1 MSTRNLKARRKLSAL
16 YERGAELRFGPNGPI
31 EGPFDGPPS
40 DDVVAMWVGP
50 PSPLQREMA
59 LRDAQASRA
68 KALLRMRTD
77 NDSEERLTGL
87 AFLSEMSMDTLIDYI
102 LQHDSEDRRGE
113 AVRDVLRQDDWKDIT
128 SLQEAFRPYD
138 EGELDPDP
146 EDPDYRALMDADKK
160 YGDQVDDRLKELT
173 EASRY
178 ALQMLSRGELERRA
192 LEKRGDLIASQ
203 AFMAEYERQMLFYAV
218 READDHGVLFFESA
232 RELAGQ
238 DDAVQTA
245 IARTLQAFV
254 NEVPE
259 AKNSPGAEAGSP
271 QSDPPSEPE
280 TSESS
285 TPQEPTE

>member
-16 YERGAELRFGPNGPI
+16 YARGAELRFGPDGPI
-31 EGPFDGPPS
+31 EGPYDGPPS

-87 AFLSEMSMDTLIDYI
+87 AYLSEMSMDTLIDYI
-102 LQHDSEDRRGE
+102 LQHDLEDRRGE
-113 AVRDVLRQDDWKDIT
+113 AVREVLRSEEWKDIQ

-138 EGELDPDP
+138 DGELEADP
-146 EDPDYRALMDADKK
+146 EDPDYQVLMEADKR
-160 YGDQVDDRLKELT
+160 YGEQVDARLAEMT
-173 EASRY
+173 DATRY
-178 ALQMLSRGELERRA
+178 SLQMLSRQELERRA

-203 AFMAEYERQMLFYAV
+203 AFMAEYERQMLFYSV

-232 RELAGQ
+232 REFAEQ
-238 DDAVQTA
+238 DDVIQSAVSK
-245 IARTLQAFV
+245 TLQAYV

-259 AKNSPGAEAGSP
+259 AKNSPGAEVGSQ
-271 QSDPPSEPE
+271 QSAPPSEPE
-280 TSESS
+280 ISESS
-285 TPQEPTE
+285 TPQDATE